1 MAINLRNIAF
11 WMLDFLTGNK
21 VKKNYNEINRIIS
34 NGESNDKQLKNILK
48 YAKDNTSFYA
58 KGNYEELKD
67 FPVVNK
73 SVLKREYNNII
84 VERLDDKKIHWT
96 CTSGSTGTPLKI
108 PQNEEKRN
116 RTKADLIFFNK
127 KIGWELG
134 DRYIFIRSWVNL
146 YKMSKLRIYAQ
157 NFILVDTNKFD
168 NAAMEELRNL
178 LKKDKKIKCILGYA
192 SALKNFVNF
201 LEKKGDNSS
210 MFNIKVIVTA
220 SDELTAETKVK
231 LKKMFKCKV
240 VNRISNEEHGL
251 LAMNFDGDDF
261 FTLNTASYYFELLKI
276 DSDEPAKLGE
286 IGRLVITDLY
296 NKKFPLIRYD
306 IGDLAVGM
314 SYDNNGS
321 INKLKSFEGRG
332 SEIMINSNGIPIT
345 CVSLSTHLCSIP
357 GIIKYQLNVFK
368 NRKVLYIVV
377 DNTIFNSDMLEQ
389 NLVNVFGINDKVEY
403 QIVENISI
411 EKNGKYKPIKFH
423 EEELV

>member
-1 MAINLRNIAF
+1 
-11 WMLDFLTGNK
+11 
-21 VKKNYNEINRIIS
+21 
-34 NGESNDKQLKNILK
+34 
-48 YAKDNTSFYA
+48 
-58 KGNYEELKD
+58 
-67 FPVVNK
+67 
-73 SVLKREYNNII
+73 
-84 VERLDDKKIHWT
+84 
-96 CTSGSTGTPLKI
+96 
-108 PQNEEKRN
+108 
-116 RTKADLIFFNK
+116 
-127 KIGWELG
+127 
-134 DRYIFIRSWVNL
+134 
-146 YKMSKLRIYAQ
+146 
-157 NFILVDTNKFD
+157 
-168 NAAMEELRNL
+168 
-178 LKKDKKIKCILGYA
+178 
-192 SALKNFVNF
+192 
-201 LEKKGDNSS
+201 

-332 SEIMINSNGIPIT
+332 SEILINSNGIPIT